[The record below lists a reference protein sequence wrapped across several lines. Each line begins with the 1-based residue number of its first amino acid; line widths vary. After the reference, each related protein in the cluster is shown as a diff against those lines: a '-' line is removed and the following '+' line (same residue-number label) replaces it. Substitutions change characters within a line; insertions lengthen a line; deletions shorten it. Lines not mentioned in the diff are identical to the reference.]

1 MSAQELKDKEFSFSL
16 RDRLA
21 KYCEDNDLMLSLRCP
36 KNEKMLLDMI
46 VYCSLGDEEQGLENV
61 RETRNFLLA
70 YMGHLV
76 IWGNW
81 SWKWADDLMWEFWKS
96 SFIRVK
102 MALASGKQ
110 EQLSACK
117 DFARHPRG
125 YAAHVGN
132 FVGSMYQLQIYL
144 EEQTRIWANDSQEVN
159 NSIHGQ
165 E

>member
-1 MSAQELKDKEFSFSL
+1 MMAAPEDKEFSFLL
-16 RDRLA
+16 RDRLT
-21 KYCEDNDLMLSLRCP
+21 KYCDDNSIDLSHESP
-36 KNEKMLLDMI
+36 KHKMLLDMI
-46 VYCSLGDEEQGLENV
+46 VYCSMGDEEQGIENV
-61 RETRNFLLA
+61 KETYNFLMATWRQAGILEEF
-70 YMGHLV
+70 
-76 IWGNW
+76 
-81 SWKWADDLMWEFWKS
+81 WALQKADALMWEFWKS
-96 SFIRVK
+96 CFIRVK
-102 MALASGKQ
+102 IALASGKQ
-110 EQLSACK
+110 EQIEACK

>member
-1 MSAQELKDKEFSFSL
+1 MTDKEFSFCL

-21 KYCEDNDLMLSLRCP
+21 KYCDDNDIILSVIHQRAR
-36 KNEKMLLDMI
+36 KDMMLLDMI
-46 VYCSLGDEEQGLENV
+46 VYSSMGDEEQGLENLK
-61 RETRNFLLA
+61 ETYNFILA
-70 YMGHLV
+70 ARRQSRGAR
-76 IWGNW
+76 GE
-81 SWKWADDLMWEFWKS
+81 DLMWSFWKS
-96 SFIRVK
+96 CFIRVK

-110 EQLSACK
+110 EQIEACK

-159 NSIHGQ
+159 NSILGQ

>member
-1 MSAQELKDKEFSFSL
+1 
-16 RDRLA
+16 
-21 KYCEDNDLMLSLRCP
+21 
-36 KNEKMLLDMI
+36 MLLDMI
-46 VYCSLGDEEQGLENV
+46 VYSSMGDEEQGLENLK
-61 RETRNFLLA
+61 ETYNFILA
-70 YMGHLV
+70 ARRQFRG
-76 IWGNW
+76 GRGE
-81 SWKWADDLMWEFWKS
+81 DLMWSFWKS
-96 SFIRVK
+96 CFIRVK
-102 MALASGKQ
+102 RALASGQQ
-110 EQLSACK
+110 EQIEACK

>member
-1 MSAQELKDKEFSFSL
+1 MFIWDTDSW
-16 RDRLA
+16 
-21 KYCEDNDLMLSLRCP
+21 P
-36 KNEKMLLDMI
+36 W
-46 VYCSLGDEEQGLENV
+46 
-61 RETRNFLLA
+61 TR
-70 YMGHLV
+70 
-76 IWGNW
+76 
-81 SWKWADDLMWEFWKS
+81 ADTLMWEFWKS
-96 SFIRVK
+96 CFIRVK

-110 EQLSACK
+110 EQIEACK